1 VKNKSKVKFAEL
13 GNRQGATSASKLV
26 DRHRF
31 LNQVNSLRIITPVLA
46 LTLAAQLVPHIYAQA
61 ADEHAVFVMT
71 NSVEGNEIIAYSR
84 AANGSLVERNHYATG
99 GRGSGG
105 TIDPLGSQGSLTLS
119 EDRSLLFAVNTSTG
133 DLSVFR
139 VRGANLELA
148 QVASTGG
155 SAPVAVAQHGNL
167 VYVINFAGNSNVV
180 GFQLD
185 ETGHLIGIP
194 DSIRYL
200 TATNTGP
207 SSLAFS
213 PDGHFLLV
221 TEKITNNIDVFSVE
235 SDGSLS
241 QPQVTPDPVPGVF
254 DVVFSP
260 DGAALIVQTGGSRNS
275 SASSVSSYLV
285 QAGGTLSPVTGSV
298 PTLGTFAC
306 WVALTPNG
314 QFAYVANSLSSTISG
329 FAIDNSG
336 DVTALPG
343 TVVASLPTGSFNLD
357 IAVSQDARYVYTLNS
372 GTGTIGIFAVQPN

>member
-1 VKNKSKVKFAEL
+1 
-13 GNRQGATSASKLV
+13 
-26 DRHRF
+26 
-31 LNQVNSLRIITPVLA
+31 VL
-46 LTLAAQLVPHIYAQA
+46 TIAAQVVFHIYAQA
-61 ADEHAVFVMT
+61 ADSRVGKHAVFVMT
-71 NSVEGNEIIAYSR
+71 NSVKGNEIIAYSR
-84 AANGSLVERNHYATG
+84 ADDGSLVERNHYATG

-119 EDRSLLFAVNTSTG
+119 EERSLLFAVNTSTG

-167 VYVINFAGNSNVV
+167 VYVINFAGNSDVV

-185 ETGHLIGIP
+185 EDGRLIRIP

-200 TATNTGP
+200 SATNTGP

-213 PDGHFLLV
+213 PDGRFLLV
-221 TEKITNNIDVFSVE
+221 TEKITNNVDVFSVQ

-241 QPQVTPDPVPGVF
+241 QRKDTPNPVPGLF
-254 DVVFSP
+254 DAVFSS
-260 DGAALIVQTGGSRNS
+260 DGAALIVQTGPAGSSN
-275 SASSVSSYLV
+275 ASSVSSYLV
-285 QAGGTLSPVTGSV
+285 EEGGTLLPVTGSV
-298 PTLGTFAC
+298 PTLGSAAC

-314 QFAYVANSLSSTISG
+314 QFAYVSNSASSTISA
-329 FAIDNSG
+329 FAIGSSG
-336 DVTALPG
+336 NVTALLG

-357 IAVSQDARYVYTLNS
+357 IAVSQDAKYVYTLNS
-372 GTGTIGIFAVQPN
+372 GTGTIGIFAVQPNGSLKLTGLASGLKARDGFEGLAAF